1 MKQIHELVR
10 GFVIINNKER
20 FVVTIGTLKSLFII
34 FPNVTKEVFME
45 KVYVHKHQKRAK
57 EREKIVK
64 CIENVPIKEYAY
76 KGEVF
81 IETEDEYEL
90 LNYC

>member
-34 FPNVTKEVFME
+34 FPNVTKEVFMVR
-45 KVYVHKHQKRAK
+45 VYVHKQQKRGS
-57 EREKIVK
+57 
-64 CIENVPIKEYAY
+64 NVEY
-76 KGEVF
+76 
-81 IETEDEYEL
+81 
-90 LNYC
+90 C